1 MRNMVTDYY
10 NTRSEWVG
18 TFALDAIM
26 RWRLEEVDSGRKR
39 VHVEYRYVPVPGNQ
53 KGRRDTGV
61 DQRIFD
67 FVWTNGSWRVTS
79 MGGHMSARL

>member
-1 MRNMVTDYY
+1 MNKRSEIKNWSSDDISFELMRNMVTDYY

-61 DQRIFD
+61 DQR
-67 FVWTNGSWRVTS
+67 
-79 MGGHMSARL
+79 M